1 MSSATERPI
10 QPRIQ
15 IVFFDIGG
23 VMYDDTVYARALNT
37 ALRALGATFTDA
49 EFDAV
54 YREARAA
61 QAGSFREL
69 LARRFLGADADI
81 GALEAEASKHW
92 AYPPEALYTDV
103 RPCIDE
109 LAGRYRLGI
118 LANQPSAVK
127 DAIRRDGLDGAFE
140 VWGVSDDVGFSKPD
154 PRLFAHVLDVAGV
167 APGASV
173 MVGDRLDY
181 DVRPAKSCGM
191 RAVWMLRGEAPD
203 DPTSEQLAEADAAVR
218 DLTELPAALEALET
232 AK

>member
-1 MSSATERPI
+1 MSERS
-10 QPRIQ
+10 IQ

-37 ALRALGATFTDA
+37 ALRTLGASFTD
-49 EFDAV
+49 EGFDEV
-54 YREARAA
+54 YRSARAA
-61 QAGSFREL
+61 QSGSFREL
-69 LARRFLGADADI
+69 LARRFLGPDADI

-92 AYPPEALYTDV
+92 AYPPEALHADV
-103 RPCIDE
+103 RPCLDV

-127 DAIRRDGLDGAFE
+127 DALHRDGLDRAFQ

-154 PRLFAHVLDVAGV
+154 PRLFAHVLEAAEV
-167 APGASV
+167 APGESV

-191 RAVWMLRGEAPD
+191 HAIWMLRGEAPD
-203 DPTSEQLAEADAAVR
+203 DPTPEQLAEADAAVH
-218 DLTELPAALEALET
+218 DLTELPAALEGLET
-232 AK
+232 AT